1 MRRQRFMKLALFTT
15 GPYASLNVLHKS
27 VNSIPISV
35 LQVFK
40 VWIFDPGEIL
50 PFGSLAIHQ
59 IIVSIF
65 IYWIV
70 FCCSK
75 FFLQNIWMFVGYPI
89 IHIWMNRLNYCRI
102 RTFVTFEMF
111 YLIKIDVIV
120 GSNMIVSL
128 PAKKFAHSPTMYLD
142 ISEQFVNS
150 FLNF

>member
-1 MRRQRFMKLALFTT
+1 M
-15 GPYASLNVLHKS
+15 G

-40 VWIFDPGEIL
+40 VWIFDPSEIL
-50 PFGSLAIHQ
+50 PFRSLTINQ
-59 IIVSIF
+59 IVVSIF

-75 FFLQNIWMFVGYPI
+75 FLLQNVWMFFGYPI
-89 IHIWMNRLNYCRI
+89 IHIWMNRLIYGI
-102 RTFVTFEMF
+102 VRTFFLLMKMF

-120 GSNMIVSL
+120 GSDMIVSL
-128 PAKKFAHSPTMYLD
+128 PAKKLAHSPTMYFN